1 MVEQRHHNCYQVE
14 RPSVYLTVDPRFSAL
29 IQKRA
34 AILLIFPWVGW
45 ETKDS
50 LDYLGKKEGKR

>member
-1 MVEQRHHNCYQVE
+1 MVEQRHHNCYQAKSL
-14 RPSVYLTVDPRFSAL
+14 SVYLTVDPGFSAL
-29 IQKRA
+29 IQKSA
-34 AILLIFPWVGW
+34 VILLIFPWAGW